1 MKNVYQDV
9 DYGRDLEAYIT
20 PNFRYGEFVASETA
34 MKYGIK
40 NIPKQQGKGG

>member
-1 MKNVYQDV
+1 MKNVYPDV

-40 NIPKQQGKGG
+40 IYQMSKSGKI